1 MKDKNVEDK
10 SNKILSMKLA
20 IVEEDM
26 IKKDELNK
34 QLKQIEKENK
44 DNEALKQYIKT
55 LKKINKLEDQ
65 TKEDKD
71 SLYNEMLTKNI
82 DYLEGALYNVTLKRP
97 YLRMG
102 VDMKR
107 FTEMFS
113 KDSKTYKQL
122 IKETLC
128 KGSINIKEQ

>member
-113 KDSKTYKQL
+113 KDSKTYKEL

-128 KGSINIKEQ
+128 KGNINIKEQ

>member
-1 MKDKNVEDK
+1 MREPVNFLER
-10 SNKILSMKLA
+10 KLA

-55 LKKINKLEDQ
+55 LKKISKLEDQ

-71 SLYNEMLTKNI
+71 SLYNEMLAKDV
-82 DYLEGALYNVTLKRP
+82 DYLEGALYTITLKRP
-97 YLRMG
+97 YLRTG

-113 KDSKTYKQL
+113 KDSKTYKEL
-122 IKETLC
+122 IKETLV
-128 KGSINIKEQ
+128 KGNINVKEQ

>member
-113 KDSKTYKQL
+113 KDSKTYKEL

-128 KGSINIKEQ
+128 KGNINVKEQ